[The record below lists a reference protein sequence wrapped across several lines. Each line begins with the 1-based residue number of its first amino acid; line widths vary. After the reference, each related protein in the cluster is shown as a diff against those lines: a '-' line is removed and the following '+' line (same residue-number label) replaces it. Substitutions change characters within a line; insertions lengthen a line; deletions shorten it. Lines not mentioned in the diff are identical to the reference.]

1 MGSNIDLSAQVNCLN
16 LLYALFSLPV
26 YFLFRPD
33 GSPEYYRV
41 TPVLCSY
48 DNHNS
53 NKMIVHHLSIASK
66 EITPISLEN
75 SDEGEAPFTQLL
87 QLINHG
93 AGVRCWRPWHQAI
106 SDLQTSLGKETLL
119 SEITTSGIYGLKPE
133 QFDCSPSLFLHHT
146 HKQTHSRKTHTKREI
161 KRYVNK
167 SCLPKVLAMRHI

>member
-1 MGSNIDLSAQVNCLN
+1 MWGKRGSNIDLSEQVNCLN
-16 LLYALFSLPV
+16 LLYALFLLPV

-66 EITPISLEN
+66 EITPISVEN

-93 AGVRCWRPWHQAI
+93 AGPEMLASMTPSNQRPSNFSGERKLCFLKSRHQEYMA
-106 SDLQTSLGKETLL
+106 
-119 SEITTSGIYGLKPE
+119 
-133 QFDCSPSLFLHHT
+133 
-146 HKQTHSRKTHTKREI
+146 
-161 KRYVNK
+161 
-167 SCLPKVLAMRHI
+167 